1 MCQPYIL
8 DEEKQVYNHQ
18 GAESFADLANR
29 VQTKV
34 NDMTSEMSD
43 KADELDSQ
51 IEQINNAKATF
62 EDIESEIQALLDAIN
77 EMNEF
82 ESRIEEAISEADNL
96 IN

>member
-51 IEQINNAKATF
+51 IE
-62 EDIESEIQALLDAIN
+62 
-77 EMNEF
+77 
-82 ESRIEEAISEADNL
+82 
-96 IN
+96 